1 MSEMTILK
9 EWGIN
14 HVFARKILRVYGEDS
29 LAMLR
34 DNPYRVVTDFPEV
47 DFHEADQLAAR
58 LELEPE
64 DPRRIRSGVLFVLRK
79 RGSDGST
86 CHPYGELVEE
96 TAEGLL
102 GLSVEEVEDEVLA
115 MARDG
120 RLVIVSRQEERFVY
134 DPRLYEAEMNIVHG
148 IELLE
153 RAKVKPVLGDVEG
166 LLARIQRDQNLN
178 FSPNQ
183 METIH

>member
-1 MSEMTILK
+1 LDSAKYQKREVDEVMSEMTILK

-29 LAMLR
+29 LALLR
-34 DNPYRVVTDFPEV
+34 DNPYRVVADFPEV

-86 CHPYGELVEE
+86 CQPFGELV
-96 TAEGLL
+96 
-102 GLSVEEVEDEVLA
+102 
-115 MARDG
+115 
-120 RLVIVSRQEERFVY
+120 
-134 DPRLYEAEMNIVHG
+134 
-148 IELLE
+148 
-153 RAKVKPVLGDVEG
+153 
-166 LLARIQRDQNLN
+166 
-178 FSPNQ
+178 
-183 METIH
+183 